1 MRDALS
7 TTMRRD
13 LPEWRRRFKLRDKD
27 VEMLRN
33 TLRKFR
39 IKHLPLTDAASHTWN
54 RVQELIGA
62 SNERTE
68 LSWTYPCGTS
78 PSHTPSFDH
87 QAPYIHFWLRLIGV
101 HEVHSVVVDN
111 AWNQDHAQS
120 EASLAAAKQSV
131 ERIVRGFWG
140 LWECAQPSPMT
151 FVETA
156 SAYSGK
162 PSSSAATG
170 LFLRET
176 IRNKLISSRDPS

>member
-101 HEVHSVVVDN
+101 HEVHSVIVDN

-120 EASLAAAKQSV
+120 EASLAAGKQSV
-131 ERIVRGFWG
+131 ERIVEGFWG
-140 LWECAQPSPMT
+140 LSEPIETGTGARQWPASGIAPLLSPSRPCLSIVGVVDCWRLT
-151 FVETA
+151 R
-156 SAYSGK
+156 
-162 PSSSAATG
+162 
-170 LFLRET
+170 L
-176 IRNKLISSRDPS
+176 